1 MQKTQVLPEVLSR
14 ELSRA
19 ITTLKTAAGYG
30 VTYHV
35 VMPDGTTHSN
45 LPAPVVK
52 SKKRMVNPRGS
63 LAVLY
68 MDKVKD
74 MKPGDVVVIECDKK
88 LVVALRSS
96 LSAHCSS
103 VWGANTHTSHIDVK
117 KGIVEVMRTA

>member
-1 MQKTQVLPEVLSR
+1 MQKTQTLPEVLSR
-14 ELSRA
+14 ELSRSINA
-19 ITTLKTAAGYG
+19 LKTAAGYG

-45 LPAPVVK
+45 LPTPAVK
-52 SKKRMVNPRGS
+52 PKKRMVNPKGS
-63 LAVLY
+63 LTVLY

-88 LVVALRSS
+88 LTVALRSS
-96 LSAHCSS
+96 LSAYCSG
-103 VWGANTHTSHIDVK
+103 VWGANAHTSHVDVK